1 MDCWAACLDECGG
14 GVSREHYISDG
25 IFDEKAITAFGLSWC
40 KEKPLTIGLASAV
53 SKILCKKHNE
63 AVSQF
68 DREAAKLSRFLSANI
83 LDDPLA
89 RNEVTLDGALLERWS
104 LKTLLNLGYI
114 GALDQENFVQLQPPP
129 EIVKSLFQ
137 NAKVPD
143 GIGLYFVTGSTI
155 TNQSYKNELSWDAIR
170 IVSNSNVLGM
180 TFTFNGIRFVVS
192 IVPVRLEEKIA
203 KMGVVKGVDYSRA
216 KIVYRPA
223 SIVLSSNTAGRKVVN
238 LKW

>member
-1 MDCWAACLDECGG
+1 MDCWASCLGDCGG
-14 GVSREHYISDG
+14 GLSREHYISDG
-25 IFDEKAITAFGLSWC
+25 IFDEEAITAFGLSWC
-40 KEKPLTIGLASAV
+40 NEKPLTIGLSSAV

-63 AVSQF
+63 AFSPF
-68 DREAAKLSRFLSANI
+68 DSEAAKLSRFLSANI

-89 RNEVTLDGALLERWS
+89 HNEVTLDGALLERWS

-137 NAKVPD
+137 NAEVPD
-143 GIGLYFVTGSTI
+143 GIGLYFVTGSI
-155 TNQSYKNELSWDAIR
+155 SNEGYKNELSWDAIR
-170 IVSNSNVLGM
+170 IVSNANVLGM

-203 KMGVVKGVDYSRA
+203 KMGLVKGVDYSRA
-216 KIVYRPA
+216 KIIYRPPE
-223 SIVLSSNTAGRKVVN
+223 IVFTSNTAGRKVIN